1 MLSYWS
7 RNGLFIIL
15 TIVLSGGAIFGQTSG
30 FTYQGRLTDGG
41 TPANG
46 NYDLQF
52 VLFDAAGCLKQRLR
66 SKESPRNFSR
76 LRLLCCNDPT
86 RRWARGCG

>member
-41 TPANG
+41 I
-46 NYDLQF
+46 
-52 VLFDAAGCLKQRLR
+52 
-66 SKESPRNFSR
+66 SS
-76 LRLLCCNDPT
+76 
-86 RRWARGCG
+86 